1 MIRFSLLLL
10 LLCLVLNVESQN
22 FIQNGSF
29 EEHVQCPPHHSLIKY
44 CKGWST
50 ANTATPDYYNK
61 CSNGHFMYFHY
72 CQDAYDGD
80 GFIGIYLYDKVD
92 FKEREYVSTN
102 LTSPLQKDSM
112 YVFEAYLAYPEAELQ
127 LFKLNVGFSQ
137 GELKTKTY
145 RAYNKDWIPHLDAR
159 TKKCPIP
166 NRLDLSYAESDPL
179 INGWHKV
186 VGYYKAKGGE
196 KILTIGLFEKEQLH
210 EKYLNFAPYVG
221 KEKLSLDEKML
232 EGKRLRS
239 YIYLDN
245 VSLTKQKN

>member
-10 LLCLVLNVESQN
+10 LWCLALNVRSQN
-22 FIQNGSF
+22 LIENGDF
-29 EEHVQCPPHHSLIKY
+29 EIYSQCPIRQFQIENCNYWFS
-44 CKGWST
+44 GS
-50 ANTATPDYYNK
+50 TATPDYYNW
-61 CSNGHFMYFHY
+61 CSNSQFMYVIY
-72 CQDAYDGD
+72 CQDAFHGK
-80 GFIGIYLYDKVD
+80 GFVGFYLYYNENYKR
-92 FKEREYVSTN
+92 REYVSTN